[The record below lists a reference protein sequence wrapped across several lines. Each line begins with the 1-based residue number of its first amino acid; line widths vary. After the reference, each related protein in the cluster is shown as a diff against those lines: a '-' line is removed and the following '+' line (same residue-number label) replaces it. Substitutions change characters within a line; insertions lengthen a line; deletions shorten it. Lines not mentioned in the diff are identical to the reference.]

1 MNQYSMIGAGIV
13 IFALLSYSLSII
25 TEQRK
30 KQVTPFVLR
39 FLTIGI
45 ILDIT
50 ATTFMIIGSSN
61 SAFTLHGILGY
72 SSLVAMFIDTI
83 LIWRFHLSTKPETIV
98 PTRLHLYSRYAYSWW
113 VIAFVTGLMLVVL
126 R

>member
-1 MNQYSMIGAGIV
+1 MNTYSMIGASIV

-30 KQVTPFVLR
+30 KLVTPFVLR
-39 FLTIGI
+39 FLSIGI

-50 ATTFMIIGSSN
+50 ATIFMIIGSTKS
-61 SAFTLHGILGY
+61 SFSLHGILGY
-72 SSLVAMFIDTI
+72 SSLAAMLLDTI
-83 LIWRFHLSTKPETIV
+83 LIWRFHLASQQGTIV
-98 PTRLHLYSRYAYSWW
+98 PARLHLYSRYAYSWW
-113 VIAFVTGLMLVVL
+113 VIAFFTGLMLVAF

>member
-1 MNQYSMIGAGIV
+1 MNHYSMIGAGIV

-30 KQVTPFVLR
+30 KLVTPFVLR

-50 ATTFMIIGSSN
+50 ATTFMIIGSSK

-72 SSLVAMFIDTI
+72 SSLAAMFIDTI
-83 LIWRFHLSTKPETIV
+83 LIWRFHMSTKPGTVV
-98 PTRLHLYSRYAYSWW
+98 PTRLHIYSRYAYSWW
-113 VIAFVTGLMLVVL
+113 VIAFMTGLMLVVL

>member
-1 MNQYSMIGAGIV
+1 MIGAGIV

-25 TEQRK
+25 TEQRLK
-30 KQVTPFVLR
+30 LVTPIVLR

-50 ATTFMIIGSSN
+50 ATIFMIIGSTN
-61 SAFTLHGILGY
+61 SAFSLHGILGY
-72 SSLVAMFIDTI
+72 SSLAAMLIDTI
-83 LIWRFHLSTKPETIV
+83 LIWRFHLTSNQGAVV
-98 PTRLHLYSRYAYSWW
+98 PRGLHLYSRYAYAWW
-113 VIAFVTGLMLVVL
+113 VTAFVTGLMLVVF

>member
-1 MNQYSMIGAGIV
+1 MIGAGIV
-13 IFALLSYSLSII
+13 IFALFSYSLAII

-30 KQVTPFVLR
+30 RLVTPFVLK

-45 ILDIT
+45 ILDIL
-50 ATTFMIIGSSN
+50 ATTFMIIGSTK

-72 SSLVAMFIDTI
+72 SSLMAMLVDTL
-83 LIWRFHLSTKPETIV
+83 LIWKFHNRTQPGDLV
-98 PTRLHLYSRYAYSWW
+98 PKNLHLYSRFAYAWW
-113 VIAFVTGLMLVVL
+113 VIAFITGLMLVIF

>member
-1 MNQYSMIGAGIV
+1 MNHYSMTGAGIV

-30 KQVTPFVLR
+30 KLVTPFVLR

-45 ILDIT
+45 VLDIT
-50 ATTFMIIGSSN
+50 ATIFMIIGSSN

-72 SSLVAMFIDTI
+72 SSLAGMFLDTI
-83 LIWRFHLSTKPETIV
+83 LIWRFHLSSKPGTFV
-98 PTRLHLYSRYAYSWW
+98 PQKLHSYSRYAYAWW
-113 VIAFVTGLMLVVL
+113 VIAFITGLMLVVFK
-126 R
+126 

>member
-1 MNQYSMIGAGIV
+1 MSHYSMIGAGIV

-30 KQVTPFVLR
+30 RLVTPFVLR

-45 ILDIT
+45 VLDIT
-50 ATTFMIIGSSN
+50 ATIFMIIGSKSG
-61 SAFTLHGILGY
+61 AFTLHGILGY
-72 SSLVAMFIDTI
+72 SSLAAMLIDTI
-83 LIWRFHLSTKPETIV
+83 LIWRFHLGSKPGELV
-98 PTRLHLYSRYAYSWW
+98 PSKLHIYSRLAYGWW
-113 VIAFVTGLMLVVL
+113 VIAFITGLLLVMM

>member
-1 MNQYSMIGAGIV
+1 MIGAGIV

-25 TEQRK
+25 TEQRLK
-30 KQVTPFVLR
+30 LVTPFVLR

-50 ATTFMIIGSSN
+50 ATIFMIIGSTN
-61 SAFTLHGILGY
+61 SAFSLHGILGY
-72 SSLVAMFIDTI
+72 SSLAAMLIDTI
-83 LIWRFHLSTKPETIV
+83 LIWRFHLTSNQGAVV
-98 PTRLHLYSRYAYSWW
+98 PRGLHLYSRYAYAWW
-113 VIAFVTGLMLVVL
+113 VIAFITGLMLVVF

>member
-1 MNQYSMIGAGIV
+1 MNTYSMIGAGIV
-13 IFALLSYSLSII
+13 ILALLSYSLSII
-25 TEQRK
+25 TEQRTRLI
-30 KQVTPFVLR
+30 TPFVLR

-50 ATTFMIIGSSN
+50 ATAFMIAGSSN

-72 SSLVAMFIDTI
+72 SSLTAMFIDTI
-83 LIWRFHLSTKPETIV
+83 LIWRFHMRNKPVNKV
-98 PTRLHLYSRYAYSWW
+98 PQGLHLYSRLAYIYW
-113 VIAFVTGLMLVVL
+113 VIAFITGLMLVVF

>member
-1 MNQYSMIGAGIV
+1 MNTYSMIGANIV

-30 KQVTPFVLR
+30 KLVTPFILR

-50 ATTFMIIGSSN
+50 ATVFMIIGSSK
-61 SAFTLHGILGY
+61 SAFSLHGILGY
-72 SSLVAMFIDTI
+72 SSLAAMFIDTI
-83 LIWRFHLSTKPETIV
+83 LIWRFHLTTKAGTIV
-98 PTRLHLYSRYAYSWW
+98 PKGLHLYSRFAYAWW
-113 VIAFVTGLMLVVL
+113 VIAFITGLMLVIF

>member
-1 MNQYSMIGAGIV
+1 MNQYSMIGASIV

-25 TEQRK
+25 TEQRTK
-30 KQVTPFVLR
+30 LVTNFVLR

-45 ILDIT
+45 LLDIT
-50 ATTFMIIGSSN
+50 ATIFMIIGSSK

-72 SSLVAMFIDTI
+72 SSLAGMLVDTV
-83 LIWRFHLSTKPETIV
+83 LIWKFYLSSEPGTFV
-98 PTRLHLYSRYAYSWW
+98 PQRLHLYSRMAYGWW
-113 VIAFVTGLMLVVL
+113 VIAFITGLMLVVF

>member
-1 MNQYSMIGAGIV
+1 MNHYSMTGAGIV

-30 KQVTPFVLR
+30 KLVTPFVLR

-50 ATTFMIIGSSN
+50 ATIFMIIGSSN

-72 SSLVAMFIDTI
+72 SSLAGMFTDTI
-83 LIWRFHLSTKPETIV
+83 LIWRFHLSSKPGTSV
-98 PTRLHLYSRYAYSWW
+98 PQKLHLYSRYAYAWW
-113 VIAFVTGLMLVVL
+113 VIAFITGLMLVVFK
-126 R
+126 